1 VLVVNASGQVSYREV
16 SVAAQHGNLRVIA
29 AGLQPG
35 ERLVVNGTQRVR
47 PGDSVRA
54 HMVPMTGDTDPGNPN
69 AAPLAQR
76 AAKQANS

>member
-1 VLVVNASGQVSYREV
+1 
-16 SVAAQHGNLRVIA
+16 
-29 AGLQPG
+29 
-35 ERLVVNGTQRVR
+35 VVNGTQRVR